1 MAHSSPRPSLFPL
14 VHRPLGYRHRGYFHS
29 QGTLRSPSPPPFSS
43 SIPPSPLLLDPRRRT
58 DLSLFLSFPFLS
70 FRSHLQGAFALN
82 PDIINDAH
90 LDGDI
95 DEEQNVN
102 ELSTDGK
109 KRNSDED
116 EEFEKPVKTTDLGA
130 ML

>member
-1 MAHSSPRPSLFPL
+1 
-14 VHRPLGYRHRGYFHS
+14 
-29 QGTLRSPSPPPFSS
+29 
-43 SIPPSPLLLDPRRRT
+43 
-58 DLSLFLSFPFLS
+58 
-70 FRSHLQGAFALN
+70 
-82 PDIINDAH
+82 